1 MPAKNKIKEYHE
13 NGYYH
18 LYNRGVEKRVIFA
31 DKQDESVFLSY
42 LKEYLS
48 PKDPDKLLQIMDDA
62 TSTPQQKADAKK
74 LIRMNNFSDQLDLL
88 AYCLMP
94 NHFHLLVKQ
103 TVSRTIE
110 MFMRSLCTRY
120 VQYFNHRNN
129 HRVGPLFQDAYKAVL
144 VESPEHLLHLSRYIH
159 LNPHQKGQSLKECP
173 QPSSYLN
180 YLGVISQGWVKPQET
195 LSYFAKSGTNSY
207 SSFVENS
214 QLDEPSLSQISQ
226 LTIDLEKDSP

>member
-31 DKQDESVFLSY
+31 NKQDESVFLSY
-42 LKEYLS
+42 VKEYLS
-48 PKDPDKLLQIMDDA
+48 PKDFDKLIQTINQDS
-62 TSTPQQKADAKK
+62 STPQQKADARK

-88 AYCLMP
+88 AYSLMP
-94 NHFHLLVKQ
+94 NHFHFLVKQ
-103 TVSRTIE
+103 TVPRTIE

-129 HRVGPLFQDAYKAVL
+129 HRVGPLFQDVYKAVL
-144 VESPEHLLHLSRYIH
+144 VESEEQLLHLSRYIH
-159 LNPHQKGQSLKECP
+159 LNPLLKGRSLKDSP
-173 QPSSYLN
+173 QPSSYPN
-180 YLGVISQGWVKPQET
+180 YLGLIKQDWVKPQEI
-195 LSYFAKSGTNSY
+195 LSYFAKSGINSY

-214 QLDEPSLSQISQ
+214 QIDEPSLSQISH
-226 LTIDLEKDSP
+226 LTLDL

>member
-42 LKEYLS
+42 LKEYLL
-48 PKDPDKLLQIMDDA
+48 PKDPDNLLQIMGDS
-62 TSTPQQKADAKK
+62 TSTSQQKADAKK
-74 LIRMNNFSDQLDLL
+74 LIRMNNFSDQFDLL

-103 TVSRTIE
+103 TVPRTIE

-120 VQYFNHRNN
+120 VQYFNHR
-129 HRVGPLFQDAYKAVL
+129 HDKRVGGLFQDTYKAVL
-144 VESPEHLLHLSRYIH
+144 IDSEEHLLHLSRYIH
-159 LNPHQKGQSLKECP
+159 LNPLKKGLTLKECP
-173 QPSSYLN
+173 QPSSYTN
-180 YLGVISQGWVKPQET
+180 YLGIIKQGWVKPQEI

-214 QLDEPSLSQISQ
+214 QIDEPSLSQITPF
-226 LTIDLEKDSP
+226 TIDLEKD